1 MEEGDKMQKLGDAPI
16 GLLVSLFRD
25 QFVVLDRLDQGVL
38 VIRAHNW
45 RKSVFDGHTN
55 NLRDACIRTAL
66 DEYWQVLRAAGAE
79 LRTASPDGSSLRPVR
94 KTNIDLTAAD
104 GTDEYHC
111 VVGVPVGLLTLAQY
125 GKYQHLIPDVD
136 GPWWLATPYRTP
148 SQKGGDDTGVW
159 CVRPKGGAVCLHRG
173 NTAAIRPTL
182 VLDPQLGYLRASQT
196 RKEEPVRTG
205 LG

>member
-1 MEEGDKMQKLGDAPI
+1 MQKLGDAPI
-16 GLLVSLFRD
+16 GQQIALYRD
-25 QFVVLDRLDQGVL
+25 KFIVLDHLEQGVL

-66 DEYWQVLRAAGAE
+66 DEYWQILRAAGAE

-94 KTNIDLTAAD
+94 KTNIDL
-104 GTDEYHC
+104 
-111 VVGVPVGLLTLAQY
+111 
-125 GKYQHLIPDVD
+125 
-136 GPWWLATPYRTP
+136 
-148 SQKGGDDTGVW
+148 
-159 CVRPKGGAVCLHRG
+159 
-173 NTAAIRPTL
+173 TAAIRPTL

>member
-1 MEEGDKMQKLGDAPI
+1 MQNLGDAPI

-25 QFVVLDRLDQGVL
+25 QFVVLDRLDQGIL
-38 VIRAHNW
+38 VIRAQNW
-45 RKSVFDGHTN
+45 RHSIFDNKTN
-55 NLRDACIRTAL
+55 DLRNASIRHAL
-66 DEYWQVLRAAGAE
+66 DEYWQILRSGGAE

-111 VVGVPVGLLTLAQY
+111 VVDAPVGLLTLAQY

-136 GPWWLATPYRTP
+136 GSWWLATPYRTP
-148 SQKGGDDTGVW
+148 AQKGGDDTGVW
-159 CVRPKGGAVCLHRG
+159 CVRPKGGTACLHRG
-173 NTAAIRPTL
+173 NTAAIRPAL
-182 VLDPQLGYLRASQT
+182 VLAPQLTYLRGSQT

-205 LG
+205 LN